1 MALTNQIQSTPLTIV
16 NIERAQAKVIDMK
29 ACADSKLYFKSSGMK
44 FLYRELQIINNQRG

>member
-44 FLYRELQIINNQRG
+44 FLYRDLQMINNQRG